1 MTHQSH
7 SNHPIKLVIK
17 IMNLKSL
24 ILLIS
29 ALTVCDSYR
38 ILGIFPLV
46 ARSHMMFFEQTMK
59 GLARRGHQV
68 NVISVFPQKKPH
80 PNYTD
85 LEIPLMSPNLVNN
98 MTLDFVKTFFED
110 IDMIYYFSG
119 TFGNGLCEKGFE
131 TPVVQK
137 LLKNTANPPY
147 DLVIVECTEKNS
159 IPANA
164 CINNLLNSEI

>member
-1 MTHQSH
+1 
-7 SNHPIKLVIK
+7 
-17 IMNLKSL
+17 MNLKPL

-29 ALTVCDSYR
+29 ALIVCDGYR

-68 NVISVFPQKKPH
+68 DVISVFPQKKPY

-85 LEIPLMSPNLVNN
+85 LEIPLMSPKLVNN
-98 MTLDFVKTFFED
+98 MTFDFVKTFFED
-110 IDMIYYFSG
+110 NDMIYYFSD

-131 TPVVQK
+131 TPVLQK

-147 DLVIVECTEKNS
+147 DLVIVEVSLVMIISSTILIIFLQNS
-159 IPANA
+159 T
-164 CINNLLNSEI
+164 